1 MKKLLAILLAILMLS
16 SLTATAFAEEE
27 DVYDYDEF
35 FGSDNVADMAYPEC
49 GITLHFPS
57 EMFFVEGLT
66 GGLNPLYAQEAG
78 YHSGVY
84 VTAIVYERSGEAFD
98 PDAYIPYLT
107 FLTLREDCDEA
118 ALNDPGL
125 AALFPSDHLDG
136 LCTVGDYTF
145 YVVIGSDHIPES
157 FTEEEVAAYNHLL
170 SYAEDVVNT
179 ADYYE
184 PEDPGAKD
192 AGIQVNFDAVDLDGN
207 AVDLA
212 SLFASNRITML
223 NVWETGCGPCRN
235 ELPELAQINHRLQ
248 DIGCGIVGLLWD
260 SDMPGAIDE
269 AKQLYADAGVD
280 YLTLQVPSN
289 FDEIFNQGGFP
300 TSYFIDQN
308 GTVLTS
314 VEGAL
319 VDKYELVIN
328 DLLNG
333 GNGGAEES
341 GDYSQVQSMVQGAAG
356 QMKTSIKAAA
366 APTPGDAYRI
376 ICVDEDGNPVQGA
389 TIQFCSDVQCM
400 MGKTD
405 ADGVAEFE
413 EAPGHYTVHL
423 LKVPEGYAKD
433 GTEYE
438 APAVPGDLTIVVK
451 AA

>member
-1 MKKLLAILLAILMLS
+1 MKKLLAILLAILMLA
-16 SLTATAFAEEE
+16 SLTATAFAEEA
-27 DVYDYDEF
+27 DAYDYDEF
-35 FGSDNVADMAYPEC
+35 FGSDGYADMSYPEC

-57 EMFFVEGLT
+57 EMFFAEGLT
-66 GGLNPLYAQEAG
+66 GGLNPLYVQEVG
-78 YHSGVY
+78 YNSGVY
-84 VTAIVYERSGEAFD
+84 ITAIMYDRGGAFD
-98 PDAYIPYLT
+98 PDGYAQYLT
-107 FLTLREDCDEA
+107 FLTLRDGYDEA
-118 ALNDPGL
+118 VLNDPGL
-125 AALFPSDHLDG
+125 ESLFPSNHMDG

-145 YVVIGSDHIPES
+145 YVVIGTDHIPES
-157 FTEEEVAAYNHLL
+157 FTEEEVACYEYLL
-170 SYAEDVVNT
+170 GYAEDIVNN

-184 PEDPGAKD
+184 PEDPGARH

-289 FDEIFNQGGFP
+289 FDEIFQQGGFP

-319 VDKYELVIN
+319 VDKYEMVI
-328 DLLNG
+328 DELLNG
-333 GNGGAEES
+333 GGAEEA
-341 GDYSQVQSMVQGAAG
+341 GGYDGQVRSMVQGAAG
-356 QMKTSIKAAA
+356 KMRGLKAAA
-366 APTPGDAYRI
+366 APTSGDAYEI
-376 ICVDEDGNPVQGA
+376 TVLDANGEPVQGA

-405 ADGVAEFE
+405 ADGVATFE
-413 EAPGHYTVHL
+413 EGPGHYTVHV

-433 GTEYE
+433 TTEYE
-438 APAVPGDLTIVVK
+438 APSVPGGLEIVLN

>member
-1 MKKLLAILLAILMLS
+1 MKKLLAILLAMLMLV
-16 SLTATAFAEEE
+16 SLSAVAFAEEDYMDE
-27 DVYDYDEF
+27 DNFDPDGF
-35 FGSDNVADMAYPEC
+35 ADMAYPEC
-49 GITLHFPS
+49 GITLHFPN
-57 EMFFVEGLT
+57 EMFMVEGLT
-66 GGLNPLYAQEAG
+66 GGLNPLYAQEVG
-78 YHSGVY
+78 YNSGVY
-84 VTAIVYERSGEAFD
+84 ITAIMYDRGGAFD
-98 PDAYIPYLT
+98 PNGYAQYLT
-107 FLTLREDCDEA
+107 FLTLRDGYDESV
-118 ALNDPGL
+118 LNDPDL
-125 AALFPSDHLDG
+125 AILFPSDHMDG
-136 LCTVGDYTF
+136 LCTVGEYTF
-145 YVVIGSDHIPES
+145 YVVVGTDHIPDS
-157 FTEEEVAAYNHLL
+157 FTDEEVAIYNHLL
-170 SYAEDVVNT
+170 EYAEDVVNS

-184 PEDPGAKD
+184 PEDPGAKH
-192 AGIQVNFDAVDLDGN
+192 AGTVVNFDAKDLDGN
-207 AVDLA
+207 PVDLA
-212 SLFASNRITML
+212 SVFASNRITML
-223 NVWETGCGPCRN
+223 NVWETGCSPCRN
-235 ELPELAQINHRLQ
+235 ELPELAQINSRLQ
-248 DIGCGIVGLLWD
+248 EIGCGIVGLLWD
-260 SDMPGAIDE
+260 SDVPGAIDE
-269 AKQLYADAGVD
+269 AKQIYADAGVD

-289 FDEIFNQGGFP
+289 FDEIFQQSGFP

-333 GNGGAEES
+333 GNGGAENS

-389 TIQFCSDVQCM
+389 TIQFCSDIQCM